1 MKEKQEKR
9 EREIKEQQYNLSI
22 KQEDDYLKQYEKEQ
36 FIGRLERI
44 NIYKT
49 EKRNEEILK
58 KEKRMEDFK
67 NKKKDLRE
75 KKAKLTNKMEKEK
88 EKLISDFEKSFKKKE
103 QVGANELIEELFP
116 EKNSLSEKDSKL
128 KKNIEK
134 LIEEMNKSSY
144 NNINKNDANSNYNS
158 DKKNK

>member
-1 MKEKQEKR
+1 
-9 EREIKEQQYNLSI
+9 
-22 KQEDDYLKQYEKEQ
+22 
-36 FIGRLERI
+36 
-44 NIYKT
+44 
-49 EKRNEEILK
+49 
-58 KEKRMEDFK
+58 MEDFK
-67 NKKKDLRE
+67 NKKKDLIE
-75 KKAKLTNKMEKEK
+75 QKIKLTNKMEKEK

-116 EKNSLSEKDSKL
+116 ERNSLSEKDSKL

-144 NNINKNDANSNYNS
+144 NNLNKNEVNSNSNS